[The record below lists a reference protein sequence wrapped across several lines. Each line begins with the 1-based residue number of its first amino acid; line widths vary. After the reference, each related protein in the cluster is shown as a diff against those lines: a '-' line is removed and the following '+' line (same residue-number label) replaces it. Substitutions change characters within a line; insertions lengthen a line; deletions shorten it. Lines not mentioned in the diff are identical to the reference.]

1 MRNKMERQIVLEK
14 AIQNVSQSARVIN
27 NRLRQKFKENRDDI
41 TIKDGMYIKIAD
53 DAMMGDYIGN
63 YSDIRG

>member
-1 MRNKMERQIVLEK
+1 MERQIVLEK
-14 AIQNVSQSARVIN
+14 AIQNVNQSARVIN

-53 DAMMGDYIGN
+53 DVTLVVNVRLHDDRI
-63 YSDIRG
+63 